1 MTTFKGQMTIEAI
14 KNIVTPILLR
24 NKVKKAALFGSVVK
38 QSHSL
43 ESDVDILVE
52 LDDSHSLLDF
62 IGIKQELEEALHKKV
77 DLVEYKAV
85 KPALKKYILNNP
97 VAIYG

>member
-1 MTTFKGQMTIEAI
+1 MTIEAI

-24 NKVKKAALFGSVVK
+24 NKVKRAALFGSMAK
-38 QSHSL
+38 QSHSQ

-85 KPALKKYILNNP
+85 KPSLKKYILNNP
-97 VAIYG
+97 IAIYG